1 MASQTDL
8 GKGILISGIA
18 AGVITAALGYFLM
31 PDTPAGKKTAP
42 RAGDTAYIKDQAD
55 ECKKQLKNI
64 GLAKDGKQALD
75 HMSAHTVADA
85 SPDKNKPRVS
95 PLMQAPELWQVGIA
109 AEKKNVIMDIYDEK
123 ATEIHAG
130 VPNVWFINNGLED
143 ALCSS
148 AGLTMDSDGDGFS
161 NQEEF
166 TAGTKPNDAAS
177 APSLADTAYVKL
189 ATVGKKS
196 SHAYL
201 HVETME
207 IEYVEKAE
215 SITIKVFAKKDDTS
229 PIKALTKEGVKP
241 GDTFGMTAAEP
252 DRYKLVEIKT
262 GPEGGITV
270 LDTKNPQKGEEN
282 GFFVPHG
289 KKNRKKVQ
297 DTTVTLTVTAG
308 PKKGETVE
316 VLLGATFTLPGTT
329 DTRCKVVATNDDG
342 SSQILIEGAKNEVTA
357 PKAAK

>member
-1 MASQTDL
+1 M
-8 GKGILISGIA
+8 LITGIA
-18 AGVITAALGYFLM
+18 AGVVAAALGFVIL
-31 PDTPAGKKTAP
+31 PEVPSGKKATVGT
-42 RAGDTAYIKDQAD
+42 GDTAYVKDQAD
-55 ECKKQLKNI
+55 SCKKVLKEI
-64 GLAKDGKQALD
+64 GTVKSGKGETVNP
-75 HMSAHTVADA
+75 MSAHKLADV
-85 SPDKNKPRVS
+85 SPDKNKKRVS

-123 ATEIHAG
+123 SPEIHAG
-130 VPNVWFINNGLED
+130 VPNVWFINNGIAD

-166 TAGTKPNDAAS
+166 TAGTKPNDSAS
-177 APSLADTAYVKL
+177 APNLADTSYIKL

-196 SHAYL
+196 SHTYL

-207 IEYVEKAE
+207 IEYVDKAD
-215 SITIKVFAKKDDTS
+215 SITIKVFAKKDDTQ

-241 GDTFGMTAAEP
+241 GDTFGLTTAEP

-262 GPEGGITV
+262 GQDGGITV
-270 LDTKNPQKGEEN
+270 VDTKNPQKGEES
-282 GFFVPHG
+282 GFFVKHG

-308 PKKGETVE
+308 PKKGETVD
-316 VLLGATFTLPGTT
+316 VLLGATFILPGTT

-342 SSQILIEGAKNEVTA
+342 SSQILIEGAKSEVTA